1 MTCCLEQRLPPDVSP
16 SLESL
21 EGQGRSSEC
30 HKETRLLPDVP
41 EYTHWIPLPRCPLST
56 DWFSFLVWKGSLPH
70 TPRGVPGHPGHG
82 VPWPQL
88 RKPHCREAER
98 EISSSEGF
106 SLLGNF
112 NRVGQAWRGEAAWAT
127 GSERQGYLG
136 WAPVWV
142 SQVTQG
148 PGRWADCQP
157 AKLWALGVSPSQMLS
172 DKLKAVEPH

>member
-21 EGQGRSSEC
+21 EGQGGSSEC

-88 RKPHCREAER
+88 RSPIAE
-98 EISSSEGF
+98 
-106 SLLGNF
+106 
-112 NRVGQAWRGEAAWAT
+112 
-127 GSERQGYLG
+127 
-136 WAPVWV
+136 
-142 SQVTQG
+142 
-148 PGRWADCQP
+148 
-157 AKLWALGVSPSQMLS
+157 
-172 DKLKAVEPH
+172 KLKGRFPPLKASVCSETSTEWGRHGVGKQLGPQAVSDRVSWAGHQCG